1 MNIGDL
7 NKRIIIQKNNES
19 IDREG
24 YPIENWINYKTVWSR
39 INNISGKEFL
49 QAQALTSNISK
60 KAFIRYQKEL
70 DISLN
75 DNITL
80 NYRILYNKSI
90 YNLIYIN
97 NINEKNQY
105 MELMLVGDN

>member
-19 IDREG
+19 IDGEG

-49 QAQALTSNISK
+49 
-60 KAFIRYQKEL
+60 
-70 DISLN
+70 
-75 DNITL
+75 
-80 NYRILYNKSI
+80 
-90 YNLIYIN
+90 
-97 NINEKNQY
+97 
-105 MELMLVGDN
+105 